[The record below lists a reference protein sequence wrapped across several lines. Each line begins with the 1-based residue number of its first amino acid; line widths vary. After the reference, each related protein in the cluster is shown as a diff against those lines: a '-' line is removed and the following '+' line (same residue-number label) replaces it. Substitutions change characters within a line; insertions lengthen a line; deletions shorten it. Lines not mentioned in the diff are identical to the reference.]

1 MVVAMRRTQA
11 RFPDVLIM
19 HGGGHVMEIESDSV
33 GREKILEMVVA
44 M

>member
-19 HGGGHVMEIESDSV
+19 HGGGHVE
-33 GREKILEMVVA
+33 GR
-44 M
+44 